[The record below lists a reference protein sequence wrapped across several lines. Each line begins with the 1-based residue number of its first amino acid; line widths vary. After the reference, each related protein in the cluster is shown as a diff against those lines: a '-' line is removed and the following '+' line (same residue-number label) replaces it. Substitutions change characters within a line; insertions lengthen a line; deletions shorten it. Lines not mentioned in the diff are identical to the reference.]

1 MCAMGVGARV
11 GPETP
16 YRVERERER
25 GEPAW
30 LKGGLAGR
38 LREVRER

>member
-1 MCAMGVGARV
+1 MCVMCVGARV

-30 LKGGLAGR
+30 LKAASLGVSGK
-38 LREVRER
+38 